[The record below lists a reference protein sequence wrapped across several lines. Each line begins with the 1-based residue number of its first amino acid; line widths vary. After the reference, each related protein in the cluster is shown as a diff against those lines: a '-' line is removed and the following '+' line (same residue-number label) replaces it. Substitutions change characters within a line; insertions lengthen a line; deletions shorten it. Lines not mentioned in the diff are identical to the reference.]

1 MAPVLVRASL
11 VDVALEVDAQ
21 IVRRTRSESAR
32 ELALLVLLYVGYS
45 AARLAADAD
54 QGTAMANA
62 RDLLHVEAAL
72 HIEVER
78 WANSLVT
85 GIPWLALA
93 SSYWY
98 SLLHYVVT
106 PGVLL
111 WVYHRRP
118 ALYRG
123 ARNALALGSAVGIAG
138 FVLLPMAP
146 PRMLPGYVDT
156 LAATS
161 GHGWWGSNA
170 SAPRGLGGLTNELA
184 AMPSLHVGW
193 ALWCTWV
200 VFLCCQ
206 HRSVR
211 ILAVAYTAGTTM
223 VVVATAN
230 HYVLDVIAGSAV
242 IALGFSAGPAAAR
255 RPGRASRRPRPP
267 GTRLGATGKAWS
279 ARRRYSGRAR

>member
-1 MAPVLVRASL
+1 MAQDVECLRRARP
-11 VDVALEVDAQ
+11 APG
-21 IVRRTRSESAR
+21 R

-45 AARLAADAD
+45 AARLTADAD
-54 QGTAMANA
+54 HGTATANA
-62 RDLLHVEAAL
+62 RALLHAEALL

-93 SSYWY
+93 SSFWY

-106 PGVLL
+106 PAVLL
-111 WVYHRRP
+111 WVYRARP
-118 ALYRG
+118 ACYREV
-123 ARNALALGSAVGIAG
+123 RNALALGSTVGIAG

-156 LAATS
+156 LATTS

-200 VFLCCQ
+200 VFLCCR

-211 ILAVAYTAGTTM
+211 VLALAYGGDDGGRGG
-223 VVVATAN
+223 N
-230 HYVLDVIAGSAV
+230 RQPLR
-242 IALGFSAGPAAAR
+242 PR
-255 RPGRASRRPRPP
+255 RRRGSRRDRPRIRPHGWCVVGP
-267 GTRLGATGKAWS
+267 EGRTDRSCRRTRRSSTTRSSISSTAS
-279 ARRRYSGRAR
+279 SR

>member
-11 VDVALEVDAQ
+11 VDVALEVETQ
-21 IVRRTRSESAR
+21 IGRRTRPEPAR

-45 AARLAADAD
+45 AARLVADAD
-54 QGTAMANA
+54 HVTAMDNA
-62 RDLLHVEAAL
+62 HDLLHVETAL
-72 HIEVER
+72 NIKVER

-118 ALYRG
+118 ALYRD
-123 ARNALALGSAVGIAG
+123 ARNALTIGSAVAIAG

-146 PRMLPGYVDT
+146 PRLLPGYVDT

-161 GHGWWGSNA
+161 GQGWWGSNA

-200 VFLCCQ
+200 VFLCCRR
-206 HRSVR
+206 RSVR
-211 ILAVAYTAGTTM
+211 ILAVAYTAGTTV

-230 HYVLDVIAGSAV
+230 HYVLDVIAGCAV

-267 GTRLGATGKAWS
+267 DSHPDATGRASS
-279 ARRRYSGRAR
+279 ARR